1 MRIVV
6 SSALT
11 AKRLGK
17 PDIVIGPDDL
27 SSVHMMGGSTY
38 DPPTFIKKIFKTR
51 ATLQYIILEHQGDQ
65 LTLAARDTGF
75 NEAVLWLEN
84 NGWETGEAIRKSV
97 AQPYIRI
104 SVARAE

>member
-1 MRIVV
+1 MRIIV

-17 PDIVIGPDDL
+17 PDIVIDPDDL
-27 SSVHMMGGSTY
+27 SSVYMMGGSTY
-38 DPPTFIKKIFKTR
+38 DPPTFIKKLFKTR

-65 LTLAARDTGF
+65 LTLATRDAGF
-75 NEAVLWLEN
+75 DEAVLWLEK

-104 SVARAE
+104 LVSRAE